1 MQLDLARS
9 LCLRRFVFSP
19 SDLFILAFFLIR
31 LLVKVV
37 SLVLG
42 ADSFYFR
49 VWSILH
55 AQPNRSM
62 VLILRYSVLVLI
74 PVPSQSSANLSN
86 ELFEESLA
94 CGDLSLSSA
103 LAKVHRTMGN
113 AIFWHSMIFHWVCRS
128 ELHHIICALIDF
140 LLHRH
145 LRRILMESAMICRI
159 FVLILNP
166 VNLVSFVSL
175 V

>member
-1 MQLDLARS
+1 M
-9 LCLRRFVFSP
+9 
-19 SDLFILAFFLIR
+19 
-31 LLVKVV
+31 
-37 SLVLG
+37 
-42 ADSFYFR
+42 YFR

-55 AQPNRSM
+55 AQPHRSM
-62 VLILRYSVLVLI
+62 VSFFRYSFSVLI
-74 PVPSQSSANLSN
+74 PIASQSSANLAN

-94 CGDLSLSSA
+94 RGDLSLSSA

-145 LRRILMESAMICRI
+145 LRRTRMESAMICRI
-159 FVLILNP
+159 FFLILNP
-166 VNLVSFVSL
+166 IDLVFLFIL